1 MHIPDGFLAPAIWVS
16 LDLAA
21 VPAVAYCARKSRR
34 DIEETRVPLLGVM
47 GAFIFAAQ
55 MIHFPVGP
63 GTSGHLAGAAL
74 LAILF
79 GPYAAALVMAAILAV
94 QALLFQDGGVTAL
107 GANFWNLGIIGVF
120 LGYLPYS
127 FSLRAGGRFRSAAI
141 YLGGW
146 LAVVAGAAAVAL
158 ELAWSRVASPTVL
171 LASLVAIHAV
181 TGLVEGALTLAAVRM
196 IEKLNPGLIRGP
208 VESA

>member
-120 LGYLPYS
+120 LGYLPYW

-146 LAVVAGAAAVAL
+146 LAVVGGASAVAL
-158 ELAWSRVASPTVL
+158 ELAWSRVASPAVL

-196 IEKLNPGLIRGP
+196 IEKLNPGLIRRP